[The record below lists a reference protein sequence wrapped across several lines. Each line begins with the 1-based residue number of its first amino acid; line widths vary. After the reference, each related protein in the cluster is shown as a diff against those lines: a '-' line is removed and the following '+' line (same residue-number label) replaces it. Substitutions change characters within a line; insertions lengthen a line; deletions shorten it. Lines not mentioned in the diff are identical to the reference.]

1 MQVGKDRLKGYFIA
15 GFHPASILR
24 LTTPFSI
31 YYVPLCILCPLA
43 FANGFAVTSVE
54 DLFLSKKMIQ
64 AKSGQDRPRP
74 TKNLKITWTGLVPLY
89 NVC

>member
-1 MQVGKDRLKGYFIA
+1 MQVGKDWVKGYFLA
-15 GFHPASILR
+15 GLHPVSNDPFLPLFCHLLPPVLFGLR
-24 LTTPFSI
+24 QRFCR
-31 YYVPLCILCPLA
+31 Y
-43 FANGFAVTSVE
+43 FGFGPTFV
-54 DLFLSKKMIQ
+54 KKVIP